1 MHSQLRQSLQFLA
14 LLIHTRQQHHITLW
28 EWNNLNYNPLENDQ
42 VLLALH
48 WLSKLYAGMGES
60 REMLTPGSAAPVSC
74 SSSPHMHLVGS
85 SPRCLNSVVV
95 IWKHEQPESF
105 SSWSLPRP
113 TSQCC
118 LQVFFI
124 PTMPHI
130 DNNEWTMNRMTN
142 NYVLNHVMT

>member
-1 MHSQLRQSLQFLA
+1 MHSQLWQSLQFLA
-14 LLIHTRQQHHITLW
+14 LLIHTRQQLHITLW

-48 WLSKLYAGMGES
+48 WLSNSYAGHYGES

-74 SSSPHMHLVGS
+74 SSSPHMYLVEFSPS
-85 SPRCLNSVVV
+85 SLNSLVV

-105 SSWSLPRP
+105 PSWSLPRS

-118 LQVFFI
+118 LQVLRL
-124 PTMPHI
+124 PQC
-130 DNNEWTMNRMTN
+130 NNDDYLWIVWWPSGN
-142 NYVLNHVMT
+142 LN